1 MAIRPIR
8 ASGRWVTLI
17 AVAAAPLML
26 SGLYA
31 AVPGN
36 ASSTVPAGVQSAAA
50 RTGHIAAGTVVHAAT
65 SSKPFVPTA
74 AQKAARARDMKLLD
88 SLKKPPIGPHTSAAS
103 VAPLKGP
110 QTSPAKNHAL
120 SPFTVFKDNTIPTA
134 CSGSCAQSTVN
145 EPDTANA
152 GRYILQTSNW
162 DIAYTTNGGSSPSTW
177 SYQNPYSL
185 SSGFCCDQTVT
196 YVPSRDRFV
205 YEGLTLGSGST
216 QGITIATTRSSSPT
230 SWCVYHFDGSSF
242 GGTAG
247 DLLDYPKIAYSNN
260 YLYLTWNNYNS
271 SGSWVN
277 TGLARLPIDPLASCG
292 GFSYNYL
299 TRTDNFTFGLTYGTS
314 SLDTFYWVSNWYT
327 SSSGSGTQERIY
339 SWPENSGS
347 YTFADRAV
355 SAYNFSG
362 GSCASQD
369 GVVTNWCSR
378 LDPRWETA
386 WISRAEYNAQVN
398 SAFAG
403 DTILGVAI
411 TAGPGGGDPFP
422 YVIYEYFKLNAL
434 SYVQTSAT
442 FNNGFAFAYAGCAP
456 DARGYVGCTMSWGG
470 GTGTGSSAV
479 DYYPGGLILLQ
490 DNVSPSQPWS
500 YDFNLF
506 GSGNASA
513 WGDYMVT
520 QPFEPDVGPFLTTEW
535 AVNGSGVVVPHVVIW
550 GRANEYGYYR
560 FRTS

>member
-8 ASGRWVTLI
+8 ASGRWFTLI
-17 AVAAAPLML
+17 AASVPLML

-31 AVPGN
+31 TVPGN
-36 ASSTVPAGVQSAAA
+36 ASSTAPAGVRAAAA
-50 RTGHIAAGTVVHAAT
+50 RTGHVAAGTVVHAAT

-74 AQKAARARDMKLLD
+74 AEKAARARDMKLLD
-88 SLKKPPIGPHTSAAS
+88 SLKKPPLGPHATAAD
-103 VAPLKGP
+103 VAPLRGP
-110 QTSPAKNHAL
+110 QASPARSNA
-120 SPFTVFKDNTIPTA
+120 PTTFTVFKDAPLPA
-134 CSGSCAQSTVN
+134 SCSGSCAQSTVN
-145 EPDTANA
+145 EPDTANS
-152 GRYILQTSNW
+152 GKYILQTSNW
-162 DIAYTTNGGSSPSTW
+162 DIAYTTNGGASPPTW
-177 SYQNPYSL
+177 NYQNPYSL

-216 QGITIATTRSSSPT
+216 QGITIATTRSTAPT
-230 SWCVYHFDGSSF
+230 SWCVYHFDASAF
-242 GGTAG
+242 GGTSG

-260 YLYLTWNNYNS
+260 NLYLTWNHYNS
-271 SGSWVN
+271 SGGWVD
-277 TGLARLPIDPLASCG
+277 TGLARLPIDPLAACS
-292 GFSYNYL
+292 GFGYNYL
-299 TRTDNFTFGLTYGTS
+299 TRNDNFTFGLTYGTS

-327 SSSGSGTQERIY
+327 TSSGSGTEERIY
-339 SWPENSGS
+339 YWPENGS
-347 YTFADRAV
+347 SYFYVDRSV
-355 SAYNFSG
+355 TSYNFSG

-369 GVVTNWCSR
+369 GKVTNWCSR

-386 WISRAEYNAQVN
+386 WTSRAEYNAQAN
-398 SAFAG
+398 SAFSG

-434 SYVQTSAT
+434 SFIQTSAT
-442 FNNGFAFAYAGCAP
+442 FNDGFAFAYAGCAP
-456 DARGYVGCTMSWGG
+456 DAHGYVGCTMSWGG
-470 GTGTGSSAV
+470 GTGTGSSAI

-490 DNVSPSQPWS
+490 DNVNPTQPWG

-520 QPFEPDVGPFLTTEW
+520 QPFEPDVGPFITTEW
-535 AVNGSGVVVPHVVIW
+535 AVNGSGIVVPHVVIW
-550 GRANEYGYYR
+550 GRGNEYGYSR
-560 FRTS
+560 FKTS